1 MTNAPSAVIV
11 FKQILNNKN
20 DEEFYKSSAPGFGIM
35 NDKTGGEKTVKK
47 RLLLLLICMLFLLSG
62 YTAEAAKNEEKTTY
76 LFAMDT
82 TMTIRVF
89 GGDDALMQSLQKR
102 VNEIENQVSVTREY
116 SDIYRLNHEGNVA
129 AGPDTETILN
139 RALDICGET
148 EGALDVSIYPVVR
161 EWGFTTGEY
170 RVPSLEKLEELLAS
184 VDYKKVESS
193 EDGYHIPDGM
203 AVDLGSVTKGYTGD
217 VLAGMIRSAGVKSAI
232 MDLGGNIHTVGKK
245 QNGAF
250 WRVAVRS
257 PEGTGLVGV
266 LEVADEAVITS
277 GGYERF
283 FEDEDGNVWWHIID
297 PKTGYPAKNGV
308 ISMTIVGKEGIRC
321 DALSTALFVMGPEKA
336 AEFWRTH
343 GDFEMIMIT
352 EEGELFITPSLN
364 KRFTPDAL
372 MPYHVT
378 VLS

>member
-1 MTNAPSAVIV
+1 M
-11 FKQILNNKN
+11 
-20 DEEFYKSSAPGFGIM
+20 
-35 NDKTGGEKTVKK
+35 KK
-47 RLLLLLICMLFLLSG
+47 RVLTLVMCIMFLLGSCQ
-62 YTAEAAKNEEKTTY
+62 AEAAKNEERTTY

-89 GGDDALMQSLQKR
+89 GGSDDLLQSLQKR
-102 VNEIENQVSVTREY
+102 VNGIENQVSVTREG
-116 SDIYRLNHEGNVA
+116 SDIYRLNHEGNTTA
-129 AGPDTETILN
+129 SPDTEIIMN
-139 RALDICGET
+139 RALDICEET
-148 EGALDVSIYPVVR
+148 EGALDVSVYPVVR

-170 RVPSLEKLEELLAS
+170 HVPSSEKLEELIAS
-184 VDYKKVESS
+184 VDYKKVEST
-193 EDGYHIPDGM
+193 EEGFCIPDGM

-217 VLAGMIRSAGVKSAI
+217 VLAAMIRADGVKSAI
-232 MDLGGNIHTVGKK
+232 LDLGGNIHTVGKK
-245 QNGAF
+245 QNGSF

-283 FEDEDGNVWWHIID
+283 FEDEDGNIWWHIID
-297 PKTGYPAKNGV
+297 PETGYPAKNGV

-321 DALSTALFVMGPEKA
+321 DALSTALFVMGPERA
-336 AEFWRTH
+336 ADFWRTH

-352 EEGELFITPSLN
+352 ESGDLFITPSLN
-364 KRFTPDAL
+364 ERFTPDAT
-372 MPYHVT
+372 MPYRVK

>member
-1 MTNAPSAVIV
+1 ME
-11 FKQILNNKN
+11 ILKTRCT
-20 DEEFYKSSAPGFGIM
+20 GFGYKRIRPE
-35 NDKTGGEKTVKK
+35 GRITVKK
-47 RLLLLLICMLFLLSG
+47 RLLLLLICIMFLLSG
-62 YTAEAAKNEEKTTY
+62 CQAEAAKNEEITTY
-76 LFAMDT
+76 LFAMDA
-82 TMTIRVF
+82 TMTIRMF
-89 GGDDALMQSLQKR
+89 GGNDALMQSLQKR

-116 SDIYRLNHEGNVA
+116 SDIYRLNHEESIT
-129 AGPDTETILN
+129 AGADTRIILD

-170 RVPSLEKLEELLAS
+170 HVPSPEKLEELLAA
-184 VDYKKVESS
+184 VDYKKVEAT
-193 EDGYHIPDGM
+193 EEGYHIPDGM

-217 VLAGMIRSAGVKSAI
+217 VLAGMMRSAGVKSAI

-283 FEDEDGNVWWHIID
+283 FEDEDGNIWWHIID

-308 ISMTIVGKEGIRC
+308 ISMTIVGEEGIRC
-321 DALSTALFVMGPEKA
+321 DALSTALFVMGPDRA

-343 GDFEMIMIT
+343 RNFEMIMIT
-352 EEGELFITPSLN
+352 EEDELFITPSLN
-364 KRFTPDAL
+364 KRFTPDTS